1 MIVPLT
7 IQVVK
12 SGGGGF
18 GFGALLLTAVL
29 PLSFCTVFGLFG
41 MIDYEKNYARIKK
54 WFIAGH
60 IMIAIIGVG
69 TFLLIPLYPF
79 LFFSIPIAYG
89 LITTMTRENVGRQ
102 ILINNGLILICS
114 TIIMTF
120 MIASTEGSIIDRL
133 TELW

>member
-7 IQVVK
+7 VQVVK

-18 GFGALLLTAVL
+18 GFGALLLPAVL

-41 MIDYEKNYARIKK
+41 MIDYEKNYARIRK
-54 WFIAGH
+54 WFIRGH
-60 IMIAIIGVG
+60 IMTAIIGIG
-69 TFLLIPLYPF
+69 TFLLIPIYPF
-79 LFFSIPIAYG
+79 LFFSIPIAWG
-89 LITTMTRENVGRQ
+89 LITSMTRENLGRK

-120 MIASTEGSIIDRL
+120 MITSSEGSIIDRL
-133 TELW
+133 TEFW